1 MAKLI
6 LVIDD
11 GPEQRRFLERTLSA
25 AGYRIVTA
33 PDGETGTAAA
43 RSLLPDLIILD
54 VMMPGMNGYQVCRAL
69 KADPATA
76 DRPILVL
83 TAKDEPSD
91 RFWAQEV
98 GANDFLTKPVDLPEL
113 IRRIEDLTE
122 RR

>member
-11 GPEQRRFLERTLSA
+11 GPEQRRFLERVLSA
-25 AGYRIVTA
+25 AGYRVVTA
-33 PDGETGTAAA
+33 PDGEAGKATAH
-43 RSLLPDLIILD
+43 SLRPDLVLLD

-83 TAKDEPSD
+83 TAKDQPAD
-91 RFWAQEV
+91 RFWAREV
-98 GANDFLTKPVDLPEL
+98 GADDFVTKPVDLPDL
-113 IRRIEDLTE
+113 IRRIEELTD
-122 RR
+122 RA

>member
-1 MAKLI
+1 MAKLL

-25 AGYRIVTA
+25 AGYRVVTA
-33 PDGETGTAAA
+33 PDGEAGVAAA
-43 RSLLPDLIILD
+43 RSLLPDLILLD

-69 KADPATA
+69 KADPTTR

-83 TAKDEPSD
+83 TAKDEPAD
-91 RFWAQEV
+91 QYWAREV
-98 GANDFLTKPVDLPEL
+98 GADDFLSKPVDLPEL
-113 IRRIEDLTE
+113 LGRITELME

>member
-11 GPEQRRFLERTLSA
+11 GPEQRRFLERTLTA
-25 AGYRIVTA
+25 AGYRVVTA
-33 PDGETGTAAA
+33 PDGTAGTAAA
-43 RSLLPDLIILD
+43 RSLLPDLVILD

-69 KADPATA
+69 KGDPVTA

-83 TAKDEPSD
+83 TAKDEPAD
-91 RFWAQEV
+91 HFWAREV
-98 GANDFLTKPVDLPEL
+98 GADDFLTKPVDLPEL

-122 RR
+122 HR

>member
-25 AGYRIVTA
+25 AGYRVVTA
-33 PDGETGTAAA
+33 PDGQAGTAAA
-43 RSLLPDLIILD
+43 HSLLPDLVILD
-54 VMMPGMNGYQVCRAL
+54 VMMPGMNGYQVCRTL
-69 KADPATA
+69 KGDPATT

-83 TAKDEPSD
+83 TAKDEPTD
-91 RFWAQEV
+91 HFWAREV
-98 GANDFLTKPVDLPEL
+98 GADDFLSKPVDLPEL
-113 IRRIEDLTE
+113 LGRITELTE

>member
-11 GPEQRRFLERTLSA
+11 GAEQRRFLERTLSA
-25 AGYRIVTA
+25 AGYRVVTA
-33 PDGETGTAAA
+33 PDGESGSAAA

-54 VMMPGMNGYQVCRAL
+54 VMMPGMNGYQVCRTL
-69 KADPATA
+69 KADPATT

-83 TAKDEPSD
+83 TAKDEPTD
-91 RFWAQEV
+91 HFWAREV
-98 GANDFLTKPVDLPEL
+98 GAADLPPKPADL
-113 IRRIEDLTE
+113 PALLRRIAHLTE

>member
-25 AGYRIVTA
+25 AGYRVVTA
-33 PDGETGTAAA
+33 PDGEAGTATAH
-43 RSLLPDLIILD
+43 SLLPDLVLLD

-69 KADPATA
+69 KRDPVTA

-83 TAKDEPSD
+83 TAKDEPAD
-91 RFWAQEV
+91 HFWAREV
-98 GANDFLTKPVDLPEL
+98 GADDFLTKPVDLTEL
-113 IRRIEDLTE
+113 IRRIEELTGP
-122 RR
+122 R

>member
-1 MAKLI
+1 MAKLL

-25 AGYRIVTA
+25 AGYRVVTA
-33 PDGETGTAAA
+33 PDGEAGTAAA
-43 RSLLPDLIILD
+43 HSLLPDLIILD

-69 KADPATA
+69 KADPATR

-83 TAKDEPSD
+83 TAKEEPTD
-91 RFWAQEV
+91 QFWAREV
-98 GANDFLTKPVDLPEL
+98 GADDFLSKPVDLPEL
-113 IRRIEDLTE
+113 LGRITELTE